1 MKKKNSDI
9 VKEYPRKQFIAKLRR
24 LADVLEAGNT
34 FRIQIGN
41 ESMYIPGY
49 VFVNIEHERQKIVKS
64 WSFNWKGKKSN
75 TSQLT
80 MNKMLVSNWN
90 ETAQLVEKKNRTNR

>member
-41 ESMYIPGY
+41 ESMYIPGD

-64 WSFNWKGKKSN
+64 WSFN
-75 TSQLT
+75 
-80 MNKMLVSNWN
+80 
-90 ETAQLVEKKNRTNR
+90 

>member
-41 ESMYIPGY
+41 ERMYIPGD
-49 VFVNIEHERQKIVKS
+49 VFVNIEHERQKTVKS
-64 WSFNWKGKKSN
+64 WSFN
-75 TSQLT
+75 
-80 MNKMLVSNWN
+80 
-90 ETAQLVEKKNRTNR
+90 